1 MATAWRQAMGRSL
14 RQAFGPP
21 SGASCVTL
29 RMVPIREEECLSS
42 KLLGHLAAG
51 IPVKVLRAAETKPG
65 EMRRALVEPA
75 TGPKG
80 WITLSTTGQAMVGP
94 ETKKA
99 GLSSL
104 DQVKEGAQLETLRL
118 LPVRAGEALS
128 SQYIGQLQPRARIT
142 VLEIVSAHVPSSLRT
157 NTLQRRARISCQA
170 EQLEGWVSLSDSK
183 GLMLVRMAT
192 TDQRRNSKAIPVPL
206 DHSDTFS
213 LKKKRD
219 TAMGLLASARSGDFS
234 KFQEI
239 AEAQIQMQDSDDLS
253 PTSPTSPASP
263 ARRRD
268 NLDCCDARGRT
279 PLMYASA
286 FGNLSIVE
294 YLLKKGE
301 VYVNAMDDTQ
311 KTALHHAAKHCQAE
325 IMQQLLGAGAMSEAR
340 DHNGCT
346 ALMFAAGTGDAEGL
360 QVLLDKQA
368 NPNALDYQGNSALT
382 YAQDF
387 NHMKVVEKL
396 IAAGAVDLEEDAQSA
411 AVRNRK
417 KRVRTETVKQA
428 DLEVA
433 ASLAVQLA
441 EPGLSEEEER
451 RQAAEARL
459 TAVLDSGSMV
469 RDLEAALESAKQAQV
484 DQDLMARASER
495 LKQLKDRDDAFDHLL
510 EKIDEIQR
518 NGSRNPEGLQGLQE
532 ALQRARE
539 TGVAEKELQ
548 RGQDVLDQEMPRA
561 KARQLLREAEEESDP
576 SALRNAIAIATT
588 ANLPVQELAP
598 FEELLRGA
606 ESKEA
611 AEAALKKAKE
621 SRDVALLKFALQ
633 QAKEAG
639 VDATAISDAEQVLK
653 VEGPKH
659 EARELLKTQLEKVQ
673 GSGDHG
679 PSLEDLNVLEQAIE
693 KGKEVQLEETEYA
706 RAKEVLAQEQ
716 QRAMCRAEVAKVLEK
731 VQEVDKSSMEAVEM
745 AKEELSNALIAAKA
759 VDVPSAAL
767 RQADAFR
774 RRLHNTLEDLR
785 GSIRVFCRMRP
796 LSQREKD
803 LKNTDVSQLVDSMT
817 VELQR
822 PAVGS
827 FPNEPDQFNF
837 DAVFKPGTQ
846 AEVFDTC
853 KDLVQSAIDG
863 YNVAMFAYGQT
874 GAGKPLY
881 QGGKGDGEGT
891 APRTIA
897 ELYRL
902 LKQEE
907 DRVQFTIMASMME
920 LYRNELVD
928 LLTQKGGPKR
938 KSQTPGSATVE
949 QKLNVR
955 TDQNGAV
962 QIEHLSEEECKTAQ
976 ALSDLLERG
985 NQMRTVCATKMNSES
1000 SRSHLIL
1007 TIRVVGVNKQTGQKL
1022 SGKILLCDLAGSER
1036 LKKSDVSGEAQK
1048 EAIEI
1053 NKSLTA
1059 LGDVMEALVK
1069 GSAHVPY
1076 KNHKLTQV
1084 MSDALGGT
1092 SKTLMFVNCSPA
1104 SSNFEDTLMTLK
1116 FATRAKNITN
1126 DVKRKMIA
1134 KGKSMPKA

>member
-1 MATAWRQAMGRSL
+1 MAPIESAGDG
-14 RQAFGPP
+14 AFAE
-21 SGASCVTL
+21 GASCVTL

-428 DLEVA
+428 
-433 ASLAVQLA
+433 
-441 EPGLSEEEER
+441 
-451 RQAAEARL
+451 
-459 TAVLDSGSMV
+459 
-469 RDLEAALESAKQAQV
+469 ALESAKQAQV

-495 LKQLKDRDDAFDHLL
+495 LKQLKERDDAFDHLL

-874 GAGKPLY
+874 GAGKTY
-881 QGGKGDGEGT
+881 TMYGGKGDGEGT

-1104 SSNFEDTLMTLK
+1104 SSNFEETLMTLK

>member
-1 MATAWRQAMGRSL
+1 MAPIESAGDG
-14 RQAFGPP
+14 AFAE
-21 SGASCVTL
+21 GASCVTL

-142 VLEIVSAHVPSSLRT
+142 VLEIVSAT

-311 KTALHHAAKHCQAE
+311 KTA
-325 IMQQLLGAGAMSEAR
+325 
-340 DHNGCT
+340 
-346 ALMFAAGTGDAEGL
+346 
-360 QVLLDKQA
+360 
-368 NPNALDYQGNSALT
+368 
-382 YAQDF
+382 
-387 NHMKVVEKL
+387 
-396 IAAGAVDLEEDAQSA
+396 
-411 AVRNRK
+411 
-417 KRVRTETVKQA
+417 
-428 DLEVA
+428 
-433 ASLAVQLA
+433 
-441 EPGLSEEEER
+441 
-451 RQAAEARL
+451 
-459 TAVLDSGSMV
+459 
-469 RDLEAALESAKQAQV
+469 ALESAKQAQV

-495 LKQLKDRDDAFDHLL
+495 LKQLKERDDAFDHLL

-874 GAGKPLY
+874 GAGKTY
-881 QGGKGDGEGT
+881 TMYGGKGDGEGT

-1104 SSNFEDTLMTLK
+1104 SSNFEETLMTLK